1 MTDLAYL
8 SPIQMTPNIG
18 QGANTA
24 MEDAAILASL
34 LNRMLKSDSSTNSPE
49 SGDIQKL
56 LQEFQAL
63 RYNRVKDVCQ
73 RSWFGARLHT
83 RDDFLKAFIGR
94 YIFPYISGNL
104 VTARTSVAI
113 AGGELI
119 DYLPSP
125 KRSGVGWEKYAANGQ
140 SKAYHRQWSLFCVS
154 SFFIC
159 SLFYL
164 FRTSLP
170 PALPIVV

>member
-1 MTDLAYL
+1 
-8 SPIQMTPNIG
+8 MTPNIG

-34 LNRMLKSDSSTNSPE
+34 LNRMLNSSSNPSPPKSR
-49 SGDIQKL
+49 DIRGIL
-56 LQEFQAL
+56 EEFQAL
-63 RYNRVKDVCQ
+63 RYKRVKDVCS

-94 YIFPYISGNL
+94 YIFPYVSGNL

-113 AGGELI
+113 AGGQLI
-119 DYLPSP
+119 DYLPPP
-125 KRSGVGWEKYAANGQ
+125 KRSGIGWLEYATNGQ
-140 SKAYHRQWSLFCVS
+140 PKAYQRQWTLICISSLIFWSFLYLCRVS
-154 SFFIC
+154 LI
-159 SLFYL
+159 
-164 FRTSLP
+164 

>member
-1 MTDLAYL
+1 
-8 SPIQMTPNIG
+8 
-18 QGANTA
+18 

-34 LNRMLKSDSSTNSPE
+34 LNRMLDSNSGANCPKSR
-49 SGDIQKL
+49 DIQNL

-63 RYNRVKDVCQ
+63 RYNRVKDVCS

-104 VTARTSVAI
+104 VTARTSIAI
-113 AGGELI
+113 AGGQLI

-125 KRSGVGWEKYAANGQ
+125 KRSGVGWVEYAANGQ
-140 SKAYHRQWSLFCVS
+140 PKAYQRRWTLVCISSFLFCSLLYLCRVS
-154 SFFIC
+154 LI
-159 SLFYL
+159 
-164 FRTSLP
+164 

>member
-1 MTDLAYL
+1 
-8 SPIQMTPNIG
+8 MTPNIG

-24 MEDAAILASL
+24 IEDAAILASL
-34 LNRMLKSDSSTNSPE
+34 LNRMLNSDSSANSPK
-49 SGDIQKL
+49 SRDIENL

-63 RYNRVKDVCQ
+63 RYNRVKDVCR

-104 VTARTSVAI
+104 LTVRTSVAI

-125 KRSGVGWEKYAANGQ
+125 KRSGFGWVEYAANGQ
-140 SKAYHRQWSLFCVS
+140 HKAYQRQWTLVCIS
-154 SFFIC
+154 SFMFC
-159 SLFYL
+159 SLLYL
-164 FRTSLP
+164 CRTSLV
-170 PALPIVV
+170 PALPIGV